1 MSNLLHRINIKACAR
16 ASTIL
21 LVVGLIQGCSTTA
34 SAPPP
39 RAGDLVTA
47 PVGAKSDV
55 EWVDRLTWG
64 ADTASVATFR
74 RQGREAFLATQLRP
88 GPAALPSVIDTQIS
102 LFKVAQQSMLQ
113 LVVASEVQRKA
124 ADGIADDEQKKAA
137 QQEYQKGLTALAN
150 EAATRS
156 ILRDLYSSNQLQEQM
171 TWFWFN
177 HFNVFQSKS
186 NLRAMVGDY
195 EERAIR
201 PHALGKFCDLLT
213 ATMRHPAMLRYLDN
227 EQNAIGHI
235 NENYARELLELHT
248 LGVGGGYTQRDVQEV
263 ARVLT
268 GMGVNLTD
276 KAPKVRAN
284 LEAQYVRDGLFE
296 FDPGHH
302 DYGDKDVL
310 GHHIKGRGLAE
321 GGELAEILC
330 RSPATAHFISRKLAL
345 YFMGDDPTPELV
357 GGMAAAFQNSD
368 GDIAATLSTMF
379 HSQEFARSLGRK
391 FKDPVHYAV
400 SAVRIAYDGQTI
412 VNAAPVVGWLN
423 RMGEPL
429 YGRLTPD
436 GYPLAQSSW
445 TSPGQMTTRFEIAR
459 IVGNNSAGLFHT
471 ADAEPVDKPAFPQLA
486 TALYYD
492 TVANTLS
499 ADTRAAL
506 RESKS
511 PQEWNLLLLASPE
524 FMHR

>member
-1 MSNLLHRINIKACAR
+1 MSIALHRSKQAACVR
-16 ASTIL
+16 ASTIAM
-21 LVVGLIQGCSTTA
+21 VVGLLQGCSTIV

-39 RAGDLVTA
+39 RAADLVTG
-47 PVGAKSDV
+47 PVGAKADA

-64 ADTASVATFR
+64 ADTASVAIFR
-74 RQGREAFLATQLRP
+74 KQGREAFLATQLRP
-88 GPAALPSVIDTQIS
+88 GPAALPSDIDAQIAS
-102 LFKVAQQSMLQ
+102 LKVARQTLRQ
-113 LVVASEVQRKA
+113 LVVASEMQRKT
-124 ADGIADDEQKKAA
+124 ADSIEDDVQKKAA
-137 QQEYQKGLTALAN
+137 QQEYQRGLTALAN

-156 ILRDLYSSNQLQEQM
+156 VLRDLYSSNQLQEQM

-177 HFNVFQSKS
+177 HFNVFLSKS

-227 EQNAIGHI
+227 EQNAVGHI

-268 GMGVNLTD
+268 GMGLNLTE

-284 LEAQYVRDGLFE
+284 LEVQYVRDGLFE
-296 FDPGHH
+296 FDPGRH

-321 GGELAEILC
+321 GEELAKILC
-330 RSPATAHFISRKLAL
+330 GSPATAQFIGRKLAL
-345 YFMGDDPTPELV
+345 YFVGDDPTPELV
-357 GGMAAAFQNSD
+357 DRMAAAFQSSD

-379 HSQEFARSLGRK
+379 HSQEFVLSLGRK
-391 FKDPVHYAV
+391 FKDPIHYAI

-412 VNAAPVVGWLN
+412 VSAAPVVGWLN

-429 YGRLTPD
+429 FGRLTPD
-436 GYPLAQSSW
+436 GYPLGQSSW
-445 TSPGQMTTRFEIAR
+445 ASPGQMTTRFEIAR
-459 IVGNNSAGLFHT
+459 IVGNSSAGLFRT
-471 ADAEPVDKPAFPQLA
+471 TDAEPVDKPAFPQLA

-492 TVANTLS
+492 AVASTLS
-499 ADTRAAL
+499 ADTRLAL
-506 RESKS
+506 RQSKS